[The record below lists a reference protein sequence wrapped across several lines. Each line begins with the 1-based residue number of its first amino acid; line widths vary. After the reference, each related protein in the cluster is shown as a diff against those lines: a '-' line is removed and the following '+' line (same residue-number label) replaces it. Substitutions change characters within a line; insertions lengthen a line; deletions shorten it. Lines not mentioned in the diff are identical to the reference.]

1 MLEAAV
7 DEYLG
12 QLSNTPLSKLP
23 LPPFFYSTT
32 LAWLDVRAQGQLFL

>member
-12 QLSNTPLSKLP
+12 QLSNPSTPLSKLP
-23 LPPFFYSTT
+23 PPP
-32 LAWLDVRAQGQLFL
+32 LFIPQP